1 MSTAAAVK
9 TPSYSI
15 PKLVQRHGYFA
26 VKTDLGWDYYPI
38 GLDGRSEGEKI
49 LYINKYTG
57 PIADGIV
64 IRRNGLAFVATAKNI
79 ARGKILKVSERK
91 LADLQALY
99 PDPEVAEAVPPTPNM
114 DQLEAAMRVDTR
126 SYQAVATEALRA
138 SDPVMRAA
146 PAATPVAT
154 EAVRIERIPGTA
166 RPVEAPV
173 ADSDVAEALAR
184 VRARFPELNT

>member
-26 VKTDLGWDYYPI
+26 VKTDQGWDYYPI

-49 LYINKYTG
+49 LYINKYNG

-64 IRRNGLAFVATAKNI
+64 IRRNGLAFVATATNI

-99 PDPEVAEAVPPTPNM
+99 PDPEVAEAVPPTPNPW
-114 DQLEAAMRVDTR
+114 DAVVG
-126 SYQAVATEALRA
+126 VATPQPEIVLRPG
-138 SDPVMRAA
+138 DPVMRAA
-146 PAATPVAT
+146 TAQA

-173 ADSDVAEALAR
+173 ADSDVADALAR

>member
-26 VKTDLGWDYYPI
+26 VKTDQGWDYYPI

-99 PDPEVAEAVPPTPNM
+99 PDPKVAEAVPPTPNPW
-114 DQLEAAMRVDTR
+114 DAVVG
-126 SYQAVATEALRA
+126 VATPQPEIVLRA

-146 PAATPVAT
+146 AAATPVAT
-154 EAVRIERIPGTA
+154 EAVRIERVPGTA